1 MNTET
6 FQTIFDIGVQIVILL
21 LGGFLIPYIKRQIG
35 ETKYRK
41 ILELVDIWVFA
52 AEQIYKTLDKSD
64 EKNILRYEYVV
75 NFLNDKNVTITKDE
89 LKALIEAAVLKL
101 NKVVK

>member
-35 ETKYRK
+35 ETKYQK
-41 ILELVDIWVFA
+41 ILELVDIGVFA

-75 NFLNDKNVTITKDE
+75 NFLNDKNVTITEDE